1 MKTDY
6 EDCTKGY
13 SILDK
18 NDLDAIHEST
28 LDIMGTFGIR
38 VFGDEPQ
45 RIFGDAG
52 CDVDKETNMVRFPKN
67 LIEDCIASAPAEFTM
82 YARNPERSVSV
93 GGKKV
98 TYVNFST
105 GVEVQ
110 DLYTGEKRESTLEDV
125 GNIVRFMDA
134 VDEIDT
140 LILPVAATDMPQEMK
155 DIYEAEAL
163 FNNTS
168 KHFEQDMDGKR
179 NSRYFIRMAEAVAGG
194 KEALRERPIVAMGG
208 CPNSPLELHQDIA
221 EEIIVA
227 AEAGIPMN
235 VLSMGLCGGT
245 TPVTLAGSILTTNC
259 EVLTGI
265 ILGQLVRKGTPMSY
279 GSSTSILDMR
289 LATSPVGAPEH
300 AMAGAAVAQ
309 IGRYYGIPSY
319 VGGT

>member
-168 KHFEQDMDGKR
+168 KHFEQDMDGKK

-300 AMAGAAVAQ
+300 AMVGAAVAQ

>member
-6 EDCTKGY
+6 EDCIKGY

-18 NDLDAIHEST
+18 NDLDAIHGST
-28 LDIMGTFGIR
+28 LDIMGSFGIR

-45 RIFGDAG
+45 KVFGDAG
-52 CDVDKETNMVRFPKN
+52 CDVDKTTNMVRFPKN
-67 LIEDCIASAPAEFTM
+67 LVEDCIASAPAEFTM
-82 YARNPERSVSV
+82 YARDPERSVHV

-105 GVEVQ
+105 GVEVR

-134 VDEIDT
+134 IDEIDT

-168 KHFEQDMDGKR
+168 KHFEQDMDGKK
-179 NSRYFIRMAEAVAGG
+179 NSKYFIRMAEAVAGG
-194 KEALRERPIVAMGG
+194 REALKERPIVAMGG

-221 EEIIVA
+221 EEIITA

-245 TPVTLAGSILTTNC
+245 TPVTLAGSLLTTNC

-279 GSSTSILDMR
+279 GSSTSILDMK